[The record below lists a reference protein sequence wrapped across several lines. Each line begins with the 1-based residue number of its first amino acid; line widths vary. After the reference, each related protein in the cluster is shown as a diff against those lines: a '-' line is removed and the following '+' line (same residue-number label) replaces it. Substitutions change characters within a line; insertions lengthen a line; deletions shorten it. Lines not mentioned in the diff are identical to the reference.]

1 MSQDRLA
8 SLMALRKVYRL
19 QAASRA
25 KRKGRK
31 TLALPALLYSRLT
44 ALGSLLSVALSSAR
58 RGDSISRSAFMPK
71 MALFSKLKWARF
83 QC

>member
-8 SLMALRKVYRL
+8 SLMALRKVYRF
-19 QAASRA
+19 QAVSRA

-31 TLALPALLYSRLT
+31 KPALS
-44 ALGSLLSVALSSAR
+44 ALLHSHLATLGLLLSIALSFAR
-58 RGDSISRSAFMPK
+58 QVNSISHSFFMPK